1 MRVTIVV
8 LILSVAVLGQNPSP
22 KQAASV
28 PRNAQQS
35 DSPKAPIPPPALQPA
50 PAEPPPQPE
59 PTASNPPRAAAE
71 PKESFSELTLF
82 LFGSGFALFIALL
95 GWSDQIRGI
104 DKDTRE
110 MERLFMEDSGIH
122 KRQFRCI
129 VKPESPDQQLEVL
142 TELVNAGKI
151 KTVDTV
157 RLLRAFTDWKC
168 EWSKI
173 EKLSV
178 WRYNLTILLTFALFA
193 SGTTSLFTTPTG
205 VKHLFLFVVRTEMLV
220 LLLPMGFVLLLFAVI
235 LLSSRREKE
244 LRKLLNSMSEMV

>member
-95 GWSDQIRGI
+95 GWSDRIRGI

-129 VKPESPDQQLEVL
+129 VKPESPDQELEVL

-157 RLLRAFTDWKC
+157 RLVRP
-168 EWSKI
+168 S
-173 EKLSV
+173 
-178 WRYNLTILLTFALFA
+178 
-193 SGTTSLFTTPTG
+193 PTG
-205 VKHLFLFVVRTEMLV
+205 NANGRRSKSFPSGGITSPSCSRSPC
-220 LLLPMGFVLLLFAVI
+220 LPAGPPHYSQLQLG
-235 LLSSRREKE
+235 
-244 LRKLLNSMSEMV
+244 

>member
-1 MRVTIVV
+1 
-8 LILSVAVLGQNPSP
+8 
-22 KQAASV
+22 
-28 PRNAQQS
+28 
-35 DSPKAPIPPPALQPA
+35 
-50 PAEPPPQPE
+50 
-59 PTASNPPRAAAE
+59 
-71 PKESFSELTLF
+71 LTLF

-110 MERLFMEDSGIH
+110 MERLFMEDTGIH
-122 KRQFRCI
+122 KRQFHCI

-151 KTVDTV
+151 KTADTV
-157 RLLRAFTDWKC
+157 RLLRTFTDWKS

-178 WRYNLTILLTFALFA
+178 WRYDLTILLTFALFV

-205 VKHLFLFVVRTEMLV
+205 VKHLFVFAVRTEMLV
-220 LLLPMGFVLLLFAVI
+220 LMLPMGLVLLLFAVI
-235 LLSSRREKE
+235 LLSARREKQ